1 VPSGLSWISV
11 FWIFFVANCG
21 AEAHGRRVHQGG
33 LIFGLILSLE
43 RAKLAAKLKESGGG
57 RI

>member
-1 VPSGLSWISV
+1 VPSGLRWISV
-11 FWIFFVANCG
+11 YWIFSGANCG
-21 AEAHGRRVHQGG
+21 AEAYGRSVHQGG